1 MIDNLP
7 KKLSSKVVHDFV
19 IGNQEAIRD
28 ELLDKCFCDIAPVR
42 SYLKGNKDFLIG
54 VKGSG
59 KSAIFRQLVSKNI
72 EFKNI
77 NKLDQI
83 IIPIDKDVDY
93 LAVKYH
99 LQESLE
105 SSITDQDVRARFIW
119 EIYILYKIVN
129 SLLRSSIDIDSE
141 TKKALKS
148 VESCFSFGSEKPSII
163 DIFTKANRTIGV
175 KLDLSNPA
183 MPAPDFYIKAEP
195 STKITGEG
203 INVSSITLNIGDI
216 QSKINSLLRR
226 HKAIIY
232 VLIDNLD
239 DFLAREAYDA
249 QRLVIQGLLACINGY
264 SRHPY
269 LKVKAF
275 LRNEVFHKVDFEKI
289 GGAEKIMPNA
299 TYLEWSATDIR
310 RFIAERFIYNLLE
323 VVKIDKFSIA
333 FGEDELY
340 RSRRLRRNK
349 FIPKILWKPYCQL
362 LQKNKNRN
370 RNTLDIT
377 EKDLVW
383 RTVITCFLPKEVM
396 HFNGNGDL
404 KDNLDIFEYI
414 ETHFCM
420 ANSKATPRALLI
432 YLDKL
437 IEISGSYYSE
447 RLYPEIELNEEN
459 EYPLFLKEHI
469 QQAYGKLQDDLK
481 NYYITSSVI
490 HPEWKDRITSL
501 LTNIGKKKEFS
512 FRELK
517 RLINYHE
524 SDQDAKELLAFLEH
538 LGVLICHNKAVHL
551 PDRSY
556 SIPILLQKVA

>member
-1 MIDNLP
+1 MICN
-7 KKLSSKVVHDFV
+7 FEYGFWN
-19 IGNQEAIRD
+19 IGNSFLRAD
-28 ELLDKCFCDIAPVR
+28 
-42 SYLKGNKDFLIG
+42 YLIG

-59 KSAIFRQLVSKNI
+59 KSAIFRQLVRKNI
-72 EFKNI
+72 AFENI

-83 IIPIDKDVDY
+83 LIPIDQDVDY
-93 LAVKYH
+93 LSVKYH

-119 EIYILYKIVN
+119 EIFILYKIVN
-129 SLLRSSIDIDSE
+129 SLLKSSIDIDAE
-141 TKKALKS
+141 TKQAFKS
-148 VESCFSFGSEKPSII
+148 VESCFSFGQEKPSII

-183 MPAPDFYIKAEP
+183 MPTPDFYIKAEP
-195 STKITGEG
+195 SASNTDQGV
-203 INVSSITLNIGDI
+203 NVSSITLNIGDI

-226 HKAIIY
+226 NKSIIY

-249 QRLVIQGLLACINGY
+249 QRLVIQGLIACLNGY
-264 SRHPY
+264 SRHAY

-299 TYLEWSATDIR
+299 IYLEWSATDIR

-323 VVKIDKFSIA
+323 VVKLEKFSIA
-333 FGEDELY
+333 FGTDELY
-340 RSRRLRRNK
+340 KRSRRNK
-349 FIPKILWKPYCQL
+349 LIPKFLWKHYCQL
-362 LQKNKNRN
+362 LKTIKNRN
-370 RNTLDIT
+370 TQDIT
-377 EKDLVW
+377 EMDLVW
-383 RTVITCFLPKEVM
+383 RTVITCFMPKEVM
-396 HFNGNGDL
+396 HLNGNGDV
-404 KDNLDIFEYI
+404 KENLDIFEYI

-447 RLYPEIELNEEN
+447 RLYPQIKLNEES
-459 EYPLFLKEHI
+459 EYPLFLREHI
-469 QQAYGKLQDDLK
+469 HHAYGKLQDDLR
-481 NYYITSSVI
+481 NYYITSSVT
-490 HPEWKDRITSL
+490 HPEWKDRISSL

-517 RLINYHE
+517 RLINYDE